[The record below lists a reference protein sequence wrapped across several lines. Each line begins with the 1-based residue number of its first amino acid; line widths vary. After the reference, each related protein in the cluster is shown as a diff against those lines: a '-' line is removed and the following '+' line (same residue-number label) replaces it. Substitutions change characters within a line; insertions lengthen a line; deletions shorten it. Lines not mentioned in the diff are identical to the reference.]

1 MKPQALFSASLIL
14 YNIFCKTDILK
25 NSMKRMKHIA
35 FFQQLQVHMDFGL

>member
-14 YNIFCKTDILK
+14 YNIFCKTDTLK
-25 NSMKRMKHIA
+25 YSMKHIA